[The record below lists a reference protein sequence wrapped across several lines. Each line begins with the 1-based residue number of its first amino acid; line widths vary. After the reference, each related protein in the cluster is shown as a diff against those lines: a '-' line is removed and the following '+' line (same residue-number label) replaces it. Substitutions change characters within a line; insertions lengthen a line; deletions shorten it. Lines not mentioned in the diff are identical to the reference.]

1 MHGYAD
7 DRPCDRCAP
16 TADERRVEVAAK
28 ADDAHYIVGFGMET
42 RCICGEWSY
51 YPDESSFDLHRV
63 RAVVAA
69 LDAHDGDLRERLA
82 GVAAEAIRLHDV
94 EIPKARERAE
104 ANLRVRLATAIE
116 ALAFPPPTAPL
127 IDTLAHGIEAA
138 ARIVRETP

>member
-1 MHGYAD
+1 M
-7 DRPCDRCAP
+7 
-16 TADERRVEVAAK
+16 TDERRVEVAVE

-82 GVAAEAIRLHDV
+82 GAVKAMGHGDYFHDSAWPQSDAGDYCGRCDDAE
-94 EIPKARERAE
+94 E
-104 ANLRVRLATAIE
+104 
-116 ALAFPPPTAPL
+116 
-127 IDTLAHGIEAA
+127 A
-138 ARIVRETP
+138 ARIVREVEL